1 MDDKGFTLTEMIAT
15 LAIIVIISVTVI
27 SYIGNTLSINKEE
40 AYKIM
45 KSNIV
50 SVSYDY
56 IAECD
61 NQFIE
66 CDYQWEN
73 NQAVFNA
80 SVLKDSGYIKNL
92 NSPIDDNDLSNCLVV
107 KATRFNGVIT
117 VTLEDNCY

>member
-1 MDDKGFTLTEMIAT
+1 MHNKGFTLTEMIVA
-15 LAIIVIISVTVI
+15 LAIITIISVTII
-27 SYIGNTLSINKEE
+27 SYIGNTLSLNKEE

-50 SVSYDY
+50 SVSYNY
-56 IAECD
+56 ITECD
-61 NQFIE
+61 NQLIE

-73 NQAVFNA
+73 NQTMFNA
-80 SVLKDSGYIKNL
+80 SVLKNSGYIKDL